1 VPESRRRVLLIG
13 SLPYKSVE
21 EVFDAIGPALG
32 GYAKSLPDGEAQG
45 WVNFPANALWK
56 SPMFEQSDRE
66 HRLQPDIPPFRFLR
80 LKPGVEPANVEF
92 PSIGYDEIAL
102 HSYESFKAAREAG
115 KIAPGTRFQ
124 VSLPTPFGVL
134 GVYVIPEDI
143 TRILPR
149 FEEAYM
155 REVDTI
161 LKSIPHDD
169 LSMQWDIAVEIVG
182 ALEAHTPGLLQL
194 TPKAHLAEAI
204 ARVAD
209 RIPEEVELGL
219 HYCYGSPGGR
229 HIIQPKD
236 TSVMV
241 DFNNMV
247 LERTR
252 RPIAWVHMPV
262 PQNRKDDAYFAPLR
276 NLVLDDG
283 TIAGVTSAPRYSWR
297 RVMLSD

>member
-1 VPESRRRVLLIG
+1 MPCGSRLCLSRATASIG
-13 SLPYKSVE
+13 CSRTS
-21 EVFDAIGPALG
+21 
-32 GYAKSLPDGEAQG
+32 
-45 WVNFPANALWK
+45 
-56 SPMFEQSDRE
+56 
-66 HRLQPDIPPFRFLR
+66 PPFRFLR

-182 ALEAHTPGLLQL
+182 ALEAHTPRAA
-194 TPKAHLAEAI
+194 PAYAEG
-204 ARVAD
+204 V
-209 RIPEEVELGL
+209 P
-219 HYCYGSPGGR
+219 CGSDCEGRGSHSGG
-229 HIIQPKD
+229 
-236 TSVMV
+236 S
-241 DFNNMV
+241 
-247 LERTR
+247 
-252 RPIAWVHMPV
+252 
-262 PQNRKDDAYFAPLR
+262 
-276 NLVLDDG
+276 
-283 TIAGVTSAPRYSWR
+283 
-297 RVMLSD
+297 